1 MLLGDE
7 PDVTDLGDLPLVV
20 DRRHGDGVLAHLRGD
35 VGLYFEAEVLQ
46 HEVA

>member
-7 PDVTDLGDLPLVV
+7 PYVTDLGDPPLVV
-20 DRRHGDGVLAHLRGD
+20 DRRHRHGVLAHLRGD

-46 HEVA
+46 HQVA